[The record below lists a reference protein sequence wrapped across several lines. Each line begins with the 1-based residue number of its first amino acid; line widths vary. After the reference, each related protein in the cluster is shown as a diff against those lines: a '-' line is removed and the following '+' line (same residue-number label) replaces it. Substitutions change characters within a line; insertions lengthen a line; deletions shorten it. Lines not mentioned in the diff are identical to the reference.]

1 MNLRCIKGR
10 TDRTLSLFRSGRLGS
25 KCINVSGLSKWLGTQ
40 VTIFLGGVDVER
52 ERF

>member
-10 TDRTLSLFRSGRLGS
+10 IDRTLSLFRSGRLES
-25 KCINVSGLSKWLGTQ
+25 KCINVSGLTKWLGRR
-40 VTIFLGGVDVER
+40 VTIVLGGVDVER